1 MILLLLMAFAC
12 VGLFLAFRPL
22 FVLLAYTGNNSTPV
36 NNFDMTAA
44 VDADFSQ
51 RNNHYIFTESYGI
64 KYLLAQSAHMTDAR
78 LVTPTFNALNAD
90 GLRITGFQQ
99 KAGIGGVPTLFD
111 KFSPAAIQMPMNE
124 EVQYQGSTGT
134 IEQQWGAIVLQT
146 SNWSPNIP
154 AGQLMVFEG
163 TAGAF
168 TPTANVWSG
177 PQILTLTSNPRG
189 GVYAVV
195 RVTCQQVADTLLF
208 RVIFPRTANYHSRK
222 LRPGW
227 VAQNAVGS
235 FDDVIT
241 QINPYH
247 LGVWGAFHTFELPQ
261 IEVFA
266 TTSASMTP
274 IFRFWCIYLGTDVAL
289 LDQWNAANSA

>member
-1 MILLLLMAFAC
+1 M
-12 VGLFLAFRPL
+12 
-22 FVLLAYTGNNSTPV
+22 FVLLAYTGNNGTPS

-51 RNNHYIFTESYGI
+51 RNSHYIFTEQYGI
-64 KYLLAQSAHMTDAR
+64 KYLMAQSAHMTDAR
-78 LVTPTFNALNAD
+78 LLTPTFAALNSD

-111 KFSPAAIQMPMNE
+111 KFSPAPAMMPMME
-124 EVQYQGSTGT
+124 ELQFQGSTGT
-134 IEQQWGAIVLQT
+134 IEQQWGAMVLQT

-154 AGQLMVFEG
+154 AGPIMVMEG
-163 TAGAF
+163 TTGNF

-177 PQILTLTSNPRG
+177 PQIITLTANPRG

-195 RVTCQQVADTLLF
+195 RATVQQAADSLLF
-208 RVIFPRTANYHSRK
+208 RIIFPRSPYYKGRK

-227 VAQNAVGS
+227 TVQNAVGS

-247 LGVWGAFHTFELPQ
+247 LGVWNCFHTFELPQ
-261 IEVFA
+261 LEVFA
-266 TTSASMTP
+266 STSAAMTP
-274 IFRFWCIYLGTDVAL
+274 IVRLWCVYLGTDPNL
-289 LDQWNAANSA
+289 LDQFNQQNTVN